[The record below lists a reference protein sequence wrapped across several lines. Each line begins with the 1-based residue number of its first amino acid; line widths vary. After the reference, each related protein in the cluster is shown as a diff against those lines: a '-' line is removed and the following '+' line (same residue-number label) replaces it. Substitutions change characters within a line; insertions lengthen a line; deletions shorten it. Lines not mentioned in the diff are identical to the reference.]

1 MTSVDLIVLMIAE
14 NGLRS
19 ALAARL
25 TMQGENVLTLSH
37 GLDDPELE
45 RLARHRAIMIADLA
59 MLDDRLASILAD
71 SGWHRVVLL
80 NGEAREEPGDRVIR
94 LQRRDAVQQ
103 VAATLAKWRAATPAG

>member
-1 MTSVDLIVLMIAE
+1 MIAE

-25 TMQGENVLTLSH
+25 TMQGENVVTLAR

-45 RLARHRAIMIADLA
+45 RLARNRAILIADLA
-59 MLDDRLASILAD
+59 MLEDQLDAILAD

-80 NGEAREEPGDRVIR
+80 NGEARDEPGDRVIR
-94 LQRRDAVQQ
+94 LQRRNAVAQ
-103 VAATLAKWRAATPAG
+103 VAATLASWRATTPGG